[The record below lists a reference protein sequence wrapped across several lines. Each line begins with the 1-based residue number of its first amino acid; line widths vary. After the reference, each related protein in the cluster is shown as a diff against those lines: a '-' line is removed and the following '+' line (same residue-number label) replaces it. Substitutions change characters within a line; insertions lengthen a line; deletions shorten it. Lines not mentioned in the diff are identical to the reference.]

1 MPSATIDR
9 LRAVN
14 HSLRARLARLLGGH
28 NRPAV
33 IAPTEFTDLLSE
45 LLRASDGLRGMPT
58 ATAADAE
65 LASEISE
72 YRRNVEQLGKILP
85 SVQGRLLVEK
95 VRLQT
100 LQSHMTAAKAWAQ
113 ASKETLWVE
122 GKTTSLASA
131 GTRDHKHGPS
141 TTET

>member
-1 MPSATIDR
+1 MASATIER

-28 NRPAV
+28 NRPAT
-33 IAPTEFTDLLSE
+33 IAPTEFTDLLAE
-45 LLRASDGLRGMPT
+45 LLGAGDLWRGMPG
-58 ATAADAE
+58 AAADAE
-65 LASEISE
+65 MASEISE

-113 ASKETLWVE
+113 ASKETL
-122 GKTTSLASA
+122 
-131 GTRDHKHGPS
+131 
-141 TTET
+141 